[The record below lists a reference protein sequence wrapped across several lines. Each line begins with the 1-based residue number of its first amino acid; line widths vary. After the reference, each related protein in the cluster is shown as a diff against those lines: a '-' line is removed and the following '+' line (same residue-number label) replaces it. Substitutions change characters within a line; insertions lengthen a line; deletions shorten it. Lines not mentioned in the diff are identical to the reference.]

1 MIPRGGFPYDLSTLP
16 LFPHH
21 HFHEYLKKDHHY
33 FVLQNFTIAVRDRNY
48 QLKTKD
54 MIVIF
59 MFGCALFMND
69 RYFFMFGCAL
79 FMIEKKSWSTLE
91 ILIQL

>member
-1 MIPRGGFPYDLSTLP
+1 MIPDRGFLYNLITLP

-48 QLKTKD
+48 QSKTKD

-69 RYFFMFGCAL
+69 CYFYVWLCT
-79 FMIEKKSWSTLE
+79 IHD
-91 ILIQL
+91 